1 MLSLY
6 PSQSYPLEVLCSH
19 YLETGKHFWC
29 FLLKPAANSGAFLA
43 VKVVS
48 VTLNVYNNI
57 LYFFVVAF

>member
-48 VTLNVYNNI
+48 VTL
-57 LYFFVVAF
+57 